1 MELGMLPGQ
10 QLALTG
16 AAALALAMAACG
28 TRSAAPEP
36 PNVPEQRSEAPTA
49 TVPTENPAE
58 AQTAAAPP
66 TAQAAQPAAEQA
78 PKESAAP
85 PLPSGTT
92 VLHIGDSFAGALG
105 IDLNRELKKLGIRGI
120 LRYETSSYIPTWA
133 WSKKLDLYLLRYKPD
148 LVLITLGANELEV
161 PDPQQRAGAIKRLV
175 ERLGGVPCVWVGPP
189 LWEGAR
195 DALLGVIREN
205 VAPCVYMDSSAAP
218 ELKRMRDK
226 IHPSMQARQT
236 WARWVVDWLAE
247 HRNASGA
254 RPWDMK

>member
-1 MELGMLPGQ
+1 MEFSMLPGQ

-16 AAALALAMAACG
+16 VATLALAMAACG
-28 TRSAAPEP
+28 TRSAAPEQSP
-36 PNVPEQRSEAPTA
+36 SEPQQRSEAPA
-49 TVPTENPAE
+49 AAVPSGNPAE
-58 AQTAAAPP
+58 TP
-66 TAQAAQPAAEQA
+66 TAVAPSAAQEAQPAAAQA
-78 PKESAAP
+78 PKETS

-105 IDLNRELKKLGIRGI
+105 IELNRELKKLGIRGV
-120 LRYETSSYIPTWA
+120 LRFETSSYIPTWA
-133 WSKKLDLYLLRYKPD
+133 WHKKLDLYLLRYKPD

-161 PDPQQRAGAIKRLV
+161 PDPQQRASAIRRLV
-175 ERLGGVPCVWVGPP
+175 ERLGGVPCVWVAPP

-205 VAPCVYMDSSAAP
+205 VAPCVYMDSSEAP

-226 IHPSMQARQT
+226 IHPSMQARET

-247 HRNASGA
+247 HRNPSGA
-254 RPWDMK
+254 RPLDMK